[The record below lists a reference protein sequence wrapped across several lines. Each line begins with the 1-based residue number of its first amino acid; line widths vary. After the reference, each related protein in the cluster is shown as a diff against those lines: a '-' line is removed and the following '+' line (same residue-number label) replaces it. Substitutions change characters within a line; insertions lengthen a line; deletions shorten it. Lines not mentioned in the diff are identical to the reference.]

1 MVNYQN
7 AKIYTIRSH
16 QYPNEIYVGYT
27 TRPLSERFSQ
37 HRGESRNV
45 LLHKRNKLYNFIQN
59 WNEWYIELYENYP
72 CTNIEE
78 ILKRENE
85 VVREIGTLNTVTY
98 SRFSSNK

>member
-37 HRGESRNV
+37 HRGDSRNV
-45 LLHKRNKLYNFIQN
+45 LFHKRNKLYNFIQN

-72 CTNIEE
+72 CSNIEE

-85 VVREIGTLNTVTY
+85 VVREISTLNTETY
-98 SRFSSNK
+98 SLFSTTK